1 MSLMHKLRV
10 VVLISGNGTNLQ
22 AIIDSCQQNS
32 INAAVVAVIS
42 NNPQAFGLERAK
54 QARIATAIIN
64 PKEFPALLDHD
75 KTLINTIDS
84 FNPGLI
90 VLAGYMRILSTVI
103 VKHYQG
109 RLINIHPSLLPKYQG
124 LHTYERA
131 LAAGEKEHGTS
142 VHFVTDIL
150 DGGPVIA
157 QERVTILP
165 DDTPESLALRT
176 VTKEHQLYPKVIGW
190 FAAGR
195 LKLQDNQVYLDG
207 QPCTLK

>member
-1 MSLMHKLRV
+1 MHKLRV